1 MNRFVTARHRKGR
14 PLFGS
19 LWRWSAT
26 GECYAKLRFKN
37 VRESPIFSQLSICVY
52 SLFSLVVRSLY
63 PQVEILLYPLTR
75 YQNAAD
81 ILTSS
86 SVFDILS
93 LKTPQNNC
101 HIKLHRDTR
110 SLPHADLIRSFS
122 TSRNPCE
129 STMSAKFWTTSEV
142 LRYLMR
148 RTASKSP
155 AKPHQTWWS
164 PSSSRWSPK
173 KNHMHSGS

>member
-1 MNRFVTARHRKGR
+1 MTTRHRKGR

-19 LWRWSAT
+19 LWHWSAT
-26 GECYAKLRFKN
+26 GETRYTKLRFKN
-37 VRESPIFSQLSICVY
+37 VRESPIFSQLRICV
-52 SLFSLVVRSLY
+52 SSFFSLAVRSLY
-63 PQVEILLYPLTR
+63 PQVETLLYPLTR

-101 HIKLHRDTR
+101 YIKLHRDTR
-110 SLPHADLIRSFS
+110 SLPHADLIHSFS
-122 TSRNPCE
+122 TSRNLCE
-129 STMSAKFWTTSEV
+129 STMLAKYWTTFEV
-142 LRYLMR
+142 LRYSMR

-164 PSSSRWSPK
+164 RSSSRWSPK
-173 KNHMHSGS
+173 KNHTHSGT